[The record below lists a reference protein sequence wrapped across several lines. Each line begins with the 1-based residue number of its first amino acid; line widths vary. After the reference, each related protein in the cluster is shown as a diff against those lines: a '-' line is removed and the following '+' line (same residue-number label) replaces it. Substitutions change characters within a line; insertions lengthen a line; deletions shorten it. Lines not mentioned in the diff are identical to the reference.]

1 MIAASTKLTPA
12 QEKDIRERVS
22 FEIVLRQLK
31 GNHTSFAE
39 IKFSGVPLGT
49 RLAWVAEV
57 CDALSANTT
66 ILSLNLADT
75 QLGDSP
81 LQKIVVALASG
92 ACAPQLK
99 TLDLRSNPFS
109 LAGETMAQGLRK
121 LRPKLTVLLSDL
133 GCEAGAEIDGFV
145 HDKMLV
151 EGLSAW
157 GAETLRLDDGGMR
170 CPAEISGP
178 GAVVKMDKGFSGAN
192 GTKYTC
198 ELGEFELTHV
208 TGSMVLKKMLPEAA
222 LRLACKT
229 NSAPLLAGQGY
240 HGTLV

>member
-1 MIAASTKLTPA
+1 MAGASSSKLSPA
-12 QEKDIRERVS
+12 QEKQIRERVS
-22 FEIVLRQLK
+22 FDIVLRQLK

-39 IKFSGVPLGT
+39 IKFAGVPLGT
-49 RLAWVAEV
+49 RVAWVSEV
-57 CDALSANTT
+57 CEALCANTT
-66 ILSLNLADT
+66 IASLNLADT
-75 QLGDSP
+75 QLDDSA
-81 LQKIVVALASG
+81 LQKVVVALASG
-92 ACAPQLK
+92 ACAPQLR

-121 LRPKLTVLLSDL
+121 LRPKLAVLLKEV
-133 GCEAGAEIDGFV
+133 GCEAGGEVDGFV
-145 HDKMLV
+145 HDKMLL

-157 GAETLRLDDGGMR
+157 GAETLRLEDGGMR
-170 CPAEISGP
+170 CPSEVSGP

-208 TGSMVLKKMLPEAA
+208 TGSMVLKKLSPEAA

-229 NSAPLLAGQGY
+229 SRAPPASVGQ
-240 HGTLV
+240 GTLV